1 MGWPFVGRDAELAA
15 VRRAVRG
22 AGLIVAGAAGVGK
35 TRLLDEVACDIR
47 LRATSAM
54 SDIPLGVM
62 APFLPEVEPS
72 PLAMLHAAR
81 IALRGR
87 VVVVDDVHLL
97 DDASAGLL
105 HMLVQHREAVVVTTL
120 RSGERA
126 PEPVMA
132 LWKDELLPRIELAP
146 LGRAAVIEVLETVLG
161 GAVDSASADRLWTA
175 SAGNML
181 LLREMHFAARWA
193 SHGDVWSL
201 DGPVPLSP
209 RLIELIEAHLATVP
223 DEERRVLELLA
234 FGEPLDMAASEAL
247 DGLVTVSSD
256 GLRLAHPL
264 YGEVLRAQCPPLR
277 KRNHQRHLASV
288 LDDPLRVA
296 VLRLDSGT
304 ADDPAELLTA
314 ARLASATGGVVLTER
329 LVRAAWAVGGGVEA
343 GRLLAEVLVVTDRP
357 EEGEEVFAM
366 IATDDDPIEMRA
378 LRAMNLGWG
387 LGRIEEAAAMLGMEA
402 ARANLLFDAGRYDEA
417 RALLTGDAPEEAAI
431 LAMIDAVQGR
441 YVGPFPRIPPR
452 PELRLATETTL
463 LAEVFVLTTHGD
475 LRAAQRIA
483 VQAHEARTEWDA
495 MRSTWAVS
503 RASIACA
510 AGRLEEAR
518 RLLREVRP
526 VRPYARLVGLAYVE
540 AMLGNDARELLAAA
554 EKAAPRGQRP
564 YRVGL
569 WLARIWVGGV
579 SPFDAAEDARVHREF
594 ASEALFLHEAV
605 RLGHASDA
613 VERLRELASSTT
625 GLLVPVYFAHA
636 DALVRKDSAAL
647 MEVAARFEEAG
658 FMLLAAEAAA
668 ESGNRALF
676 GRLVG
681 LCEGARTPA
690 LALMTAAPLTRRERE
705 IAVLAARGLTNKEIA
720 ESLVISVRTVD
731 NHLSNAY
738 TKLGIATRGE
748 LALVLSD
755 DVGGRR

>member
-15 VRRAVRG
+15 VRRAVRT
-22 AGLIVAGAAGVGK
+22 AGLIVAGPAGVGK
-35 TRLLDEVACDIR
+35 TRLLDEVTCEVR
-47 LRATSAM
+47 LRATAALAE
-54 SDIPLGVM
+54 IPLGVL
-62 APFLPEVEPS
+62 APFLPSVEPS

-81 IALRGR
+81 DVLRGR

-105 HMLVQHREAVVVTTL
+105 HLLVQHREAVVVATL

-126 PEPVMA
+126 PEPVVA

-146 LGRAAVIEVLETVLG
+146 LGRGAVTEVLEIVLG

-181 LLREMHFAARWA
+181 LLREMHFAARWV

-223 DEERRVLELLA
+223 DDERRVLELLA
-234 FGEPLDMAASEAL
+234 FGEPLDLAASEAL

-329 LVRAAWAVGGGVEA
+329 LARAAWAVGGGVEA
-343 GRLLAEVLVVTDRP
+343 GRLLAEVLVVTDRA
-357 EEGEEVFAM
+357 EDGEEVFAM
-366 IATDDDPIEMRA
+366 IATDDDPIETRA
-378 LRAMNLGWG
+378 LRAMNLAWG
-387 LGRIEEAAAMLGMEA
+387 LGRIDEAAAILDMDA

-417 RALLTGDAPEEAAI
+417 RALLTGEEPEEAAI
-431 LAMIDAVQGR
+431 LAMVDVVQGR
-441 YVGPFPRIPPR
+441 YVGPFPKVPPR
-452 PELRLATETTL
+452 PDLRLASETTL
-463 LAEVFVLTTHGD
+463 LAEAFVLATHGD
-475 LRAAQRIA
+475 LRAAERLA
-483 VQAHEARTEWDA
+483 VQAHEARTEWDS
-495 MRSTWAVS
+495 MRSIWAVS
-503 RASIACA
+503 RATIVCA
-510 AGRLEEAR
+510 IGRLEEAR
-518 RLLREVRP
+518 RLLREARP
-526 VRPYARLVGLAYVE
+526 VQPFARLSGLAYVE
-540 AMLGNDARELLAAA
+540 AMLGNDARELLVAA
-554 EKAAPRGQRP
+554 EKAAPRGRRP

-569 WLARIWVGGV
+569 WLARIWAGGA
-579 SPFDAAEDARVHREF
+579 SPFDAVAEVRAHGEF
-594 ASEALFLHEAV
+594 APEALLLHEAV
-605 RLGHASDA
+605 RLGHAADA
-613 VERLRELASSTT
+613 LERLQELASTTT
-625 GLLVPVYFAHA
+625 GLLVPIYAAHA
-636 DALVRKDSAAL
+636 DALVRKDSDAL
-647 MEVAARFEEAG
+647 VAVAARFEEAG
-658 FMLLAAEAAA
+658 MMLHAAEAAA
-668 ESGNRALF
+668 ASGNRALYS
-676 GRLVG
+676 RLVG
-681 LCEGARTPA
+681 FCEGARTPA

-705 IAVLAARGLTNKEIA
+705 IGVLAARGLTNKEIA
-720 ESLVISVRTVD
+720 ASLVISVRTVD

-738 TKLGIATRGE
+738 AKLGIATRGE
-748 LALVLSD
+748 LALALMD
-755 DVGGRR
+755 DNS